1 MADKSVEQEYLL
13 LQQQLR
19 NILIQKEA
27 LKLQIAEID
36 TALNELSK
44 YEEEYVYKLV
54 GNVMIKKK
62 KEEIEKELNEI
73 KEDSQI
79 RVNSLESIEKDLVE
93 KIKRIEEGLKSGV
106 D

>member
-1 MADKSVEQEYLL
+1 MAGESVEQQYLL

-36 TALNELSK
+36 AALNELSRC
-44 YEEEYVYKLV
+44 EEENVYKLV
-54 GNVMIKKK
+54 GNVMIKKR
-62 KEEIEKELNEI
+62 KEEVEKELNEV

-79 RVNSLESIEKDLVE
+79 RINSLESMEKDLIE
-93 KIKRIEEGLKSGV
+93 KIKRIEEKLKSKV
-106 D
+106 S

>member
-1 MADKSVEQEYLL
+1 MADESVEQEYLL

-36 TALNELSK
+36 AALNELSRC
-44 YEEEYVYKLV
+44 EEENVYKLV

-62 KEEIEKELNEI
+62 KEEVEKELNEV

-79 RVNSLESIEKDLVE
+79 RINSLESVEKDLIE
-93 KIKRIEEGLKSGV
+93 KIKRIEEKLKSKV
-106 D
+106 S

>member
-1 MADKSVEQEYLL
+1 MASESVEQEYLL

-36 TALNELSK
+36 AALYELSRC
-44 YEEEYVYKLV
+44 EEENVYKLV
-54 GNVMIKKK
+54 GYVMIKKR
-62 KEEIEKELNEI
+62 KEEVEKELNEV

-79 RVNSLESIEKDLVE
+79 RINSLESVEKDLVE
-93 KIKRIEEGLKSGV
+93 KIKRVEEKLKSKV
-106 D
+106 S

>member
-1 MADKSVEQEYLL
+1 MASESVEQEYLL

-36 TALNELSK
+36 AALYELSRC
-44 YEEEYVYKLV
+44 EEENVYKLV
-54 GNVMIKKK
+54 GNVMIKKR
-62 KEEIEKELNEI
+62 KEEVEKELNEV

-79 RVNSLESIEKDLVE
+79 RINSLESVEKDLVE
-93 KIKRIEEGLKSGV
+93 KIKRVEEKLKSKV
-106 D
+106 S

>member
-1 MADKSVEQEYLL
+1 MAGESVEQEYLL

-36 TALNELSK
+36 AALNELSRC
-44 YEEEYVYKLV
+44 EEENVYKLV
-54 GNVMIKKK
+54 GNVMIKKR
-62 KEEIEKELNEI
+62 KEEVEKELNEV

-79 RVNSLESIEKDLVE
+79 RINSLESVEKDLVE
-93 KIKRIEEGLKSGV
+93 KIKRVEEKLKSKV
-106 D
+106 S

>member
-1 MADKSVEQEYLL
+1 MTNESVEQEYLL

-36 TALNELSK
+36 AALNELSRSG
-44 YEEEYVYKLV
+44 EENVYKLV
-54 GNVMIKKK
+54 GNVMVKKK
-62 KEEIEKELNEI
+62 KEEVEKELTEI

-79 RVNSLESIEKDLVE
+79 RINSLESVEKDLVE
-93 KIKRIEEGLKSGV
+93 KIKRVEEKLKSKV
-106 D
+106 S

>member
-1 MADKSVEQEYLL
+1 MAGESVEQQYLL

-36 TALNELSK
+36 AALNELSRC
-44 YEEEYVYKLV
+44 EEENVYKLV
-54 GNVMIKKK
+54 GNVMIKKR
-62 KEEIEKELNEI
+62 KEEVEKELDEV

-79 RVNSLESIEKDLVE
+79 RINSLESVEKDLIE
-93 KIKRIEEGLKSGV
+93 KIKRIEEKLKSKV
-106 D
+106 S

>member
-1 MADKSVEQEYLL
+1 MASESVEQEYLL

-36 TALNELSK
+36 AALYELSRC
-44 YEEEYVYKLV
+44 EEENVYKLV
-54 GNVMIKKK
+54 GNVMIKKR
-62 KEEIEKELNEI
+62 KEEVEKELNEV

-79 RVNSLESIEKDLVE
+79 RINSLESVEKDLIE
-93 KIKRIEEGLKSGV
+93 KIKRIEEKLKSKV
-106 D
+106 S